1 MSNISEINRSF
12 RSIPLTLK
20 LALTAFVCVQV
31 PFYWSAYGPT
41 NFLYFCDIAL
51 FLTLASVIT
60 EKRLPASM
68 AAVGILLPQ
77 LLWVIDF
84 AGGLFGLPVVGMT
97 GYMFQDSQPLYA
109 RAVSL
114 FHGWLPF
121 LLLYVVYRLGYDRRA
136 LAAWTVLAWG
146 LMLIAYFFLPA
157 PPAPIDQPNL
167 PVNVDYVYGMS
178 DDKPQE
184 WIPPLAWLG
193 VMMVGLP
200 LVFFIPTHLLLNWLM
215 GPSGIFP
222 QQRPARTLVG
232 VDGIQSTAIADDPSK
247 ARLDTVESTIRR
259 STTRLK
265 HYLLRLTTNRWDSAR
280 VPEQIVLPF

>member
-1 MSNISEINRSF
+1 V
-12 RSIPLTLK
+12 
-20 LALTAFVCVQV
+20 FVCVQV

-60 EKRLPASM
+60 ERRLPASM

-84 AGGLFGLPVVGMT
+84 AGGLLGHPVVGMT

-109 RAVSL
+109 RAISL

-136 LAAWTVLAWG
+136 LGAWTVLAWV
-146 LMLIAYFFLPA
+146 LMLIAYFYLPP
-157 PPAPIDQPNL
+157 PPAPVDRPNL
-167 PVNVDYVYGMS
+167 PVNVNYVYGMS

-184 WIPPLAWLG
+184 WMPPLAWLG
-193 VMMVGLP
+193 LMMAGLP
-200 LVFFIPTHLLLNWLM
+200 LVFFIPTHLILSRFPAITDSLRRQRSPCRIVSIEDS
-215 GPSGIFP
+215 PSETV
-222 QQRPARTLVG
+222 ADRTGSERLG
-232 VDGIQSTAIADDPSK
+232 RSGSTH
-247 ARLDTVESTIRR
+247 RT
-259 STTRLK
+259 
-265 HYLLRLTTNRWDSAR
+265 
-280 VPEQIVLPF
+280 

>member
-1 MSNISEINRSF
+1 MQTEAFLSDVPQITRSS
-12 RSIPLTLK
+12 RRIPLALK

-51 FLTLASVIT
+51 FLTVASVLT

-84 AGGLFGLPVVGMT
+84 IGGLFGHPVVNMT
-97 GYMFQDSQPLYA
+97 DYMFQDSQPLYA
-109 RAVSL
+109 RAISL

-121 LLLYVVYRLGYDRRA
+121 VLLYVVYRLGYDRRA
-136 LAAWTVLAWG
+136 LAAGTVLAWV

-157 PPAPIDQPNL
+157 PPAPVDQSNL
-167 PVNVDYVYGMS
+167 PVNVNYVYGLS

-184 WIPPLAWLG
+184 WMPPLAWLG

-200 LVFFIPTHLLLNWLM
+200 LVFFMPTHLILNGLM
-215 GPSGIFP
+215 GLSGILRR
-222 QQRPARTLVG
+222 QRPARRIVA
-232 VDGIQSTAIADDPSK
+232 VDGIQSTAIADDPTK
-247 ARLDTVESTIRR
+247 IRLDAVE
-259 STTRLK
+259 
-265 HYLLRLTTNRWDSAR
+265 
-280 VPEQIVLPF
+280 